1 MAADAANRLRYRQYT
16 LFLRDS
22 VEQLNMAIAPDRLN
36 FFRTRIQRERNRF
49 LLWEVLWLLLAVVFG
64 LPALLLMVAGGTL
77 LPSPVQEWANAFQG
91 DLDSSASAVVGVASV
106 LMFVVATTIAMGPI
120 ILYGNALND
129 LERANRRLKALRRE

>member
-22 VEQLNMAIAPDRLN
+22 VEQLNMAIAPDRLH

-49 LLWEVLWLLLAVVFG
+49 LLWEVLWLLLAVIFCI
-64 LPALLLMVAGGTL
+64 PALLLLSEGTGL
-77 LPSPVQEWANAFQG
+77 LPSFMQEWAG
-91 DLDSSASAVVGVASV
+91 DLDGAVNTLPVIVVSV
-106 LMFVVATTIAMGPI
+106 FMFVAATAVAIGPI
-120 ILYGNALND
+120 ILYGTALND

>member
-22 VEQLNMAIAPDRLN
+22 VEQLNMAIAPDRLH

-64 LPALLLMVAGGTL
+64 IPALLLMVDGAAV
-77 LPSPVQEWANAFQG
+77 LPSTMQQWAKGFRNDLG
-91 DLDSSASAVVGVASV
+91 DAVPAVGLASV
-106 LMFVVATTIAMGPI
+106 FMFVVATTIAMAPI

>member
-64 LPALLLMVAGGTL
+64 IPALTLLAAGSENL
-77 LPSPVQEWANAFQG
+77 LPSTMQQWAIEFSRDVRGARP
-91 DLDSSASAVVGVASV
+91 AVGLASV
-106 LMFVVATTIAMGPI
+106 FMFVVATTIAMGPI

>member
-64 LPALLLMVAGGTL
+64 LPALMLMVADGTL
-77 LPSPVQEWANAFQG
+77 LPSPVQEWAKAFQSNLNG
-91 DLDSSASAVVGVASV
+91 AEPAVVGVASV
-106 LMFVVATTIAMGPI
+106 FMFVVATTIAMGPI